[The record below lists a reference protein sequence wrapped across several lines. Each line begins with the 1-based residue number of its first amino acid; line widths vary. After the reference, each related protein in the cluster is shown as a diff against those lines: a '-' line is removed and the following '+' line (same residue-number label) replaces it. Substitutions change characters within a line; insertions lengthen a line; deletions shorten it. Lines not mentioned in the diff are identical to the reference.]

1 MLRFWIM
8 ENKIKCPN
16 CGHQFEA
23 TDAIRDEVQRELN
36 VKAKDW
42 QLKKEE
48 EYKKKEEEIAR
59 KHQEEML
66 KQKQQMEEMIRKNVA
81 ADYELQLKL
90 LKENNEKNEIK
101 LKESRE
107 KELEFLRK
115 ETELKNKAAELEI
128 EVQKKL
134 MAGREEISQTI
145 RKQEA
150 EKNEM
155 KQKEYEKKMEDQ
167 RKMIEEMQRKIEQGS
182 MQMQGEVMELA
193 LEDLLKG
200 EFRFDIIEEVKKGA
214 TGADV
219 IQTVVNSSQQICGK
233 IIYESKRTKTF
244 SDSWIEK
251 LKNDQR
257 EEGAALAVLVTEVM
271 PKEMTRFG
279 NKEGVWICNFQ
290 DAKSLIHILRE
301 MIVREYSLRSAE
313 ENKGDK
319 MSLLYQYITSEEF
332 RHRVEAIVEAFSSMK
347 NDIESERRLFTK
359 RWKEREKQI
368 EIVMNNTINMYG
380 SVKGIAGN
388 AVGNVKSLE
397 LPEISD
403 DENELLE

>member
-1 MLRFWIM
+1 M
-8 ENKIKCPN
+8 ENKIKCPS

-36 VKAKDW
+36 LKAKEW
-42 QLKKEE
+42 QSKKEE
-48 EYKKKEEEIAR
+48 EYKKKEEEIAK
-59 KHQEEML
+59 KHQEEMAKHKL
-66 KQKQQMEEMIRKNVA
+66 QMEELIRKNVA
-81 ADYELQLKL
+81 ADYELQLKI
-90 LKENNEKNEIK
+90 LKESNESNEIK
-101 LKESRE
+101 LKESRN

-115 ETELKNKAAELEI
+115 EAELKNKTAELEI
-128 EVQKKL
+128 EVEKKL
-134 MAGREEISQTI
+134 MAGREEITQTI

-150 EKNEM
+150 EKNEL

-193 LEDLLKG
+193 LEDLLKT
-200 EFRFDIIEEVKKGA
+200 EFKFDIIDEVKKGA

-219 IQTVVNSSQQICGK
+219 VQTVINSSQQICGK
-233 IIYESKRTKTF
+233 IIFESKRTKTF

-257 EEGAALAVLVTEVM
+257 EEGASLAVLVTEVM
-271 PKEMTRFG
+271 PKDMSRFG
-279 NKEGVWICNFQ
+279 SKDGVWICNFQ
-290 DAKSLIHILRE
+290 DAKSLVHILRE
-301 MIVREYSLRSAE
+301 MIVREYSVRSAE

-332 RHRVEAIVEAFSSMK
+332 RHRVEAIVEAFSAMK
-347 NDIESERRLFTK
+347 SDIDIERRLFMK

-388 AVGNVKSLE
+388 AVGSVKALE
-397 LPEISD
+397 IPEFTD
-403 DENELLE
+403 GENEELE

>member
-1 MLRFWIM
+1 M
-8 ENKIKCPN
+8 ENKIKCPS

-36 VKAKDW
+36 LKAKDW

-48 EYKKKEEEIAR
+48 EYKKKEEEISK
-59 KHQEEML
+59 KHQDELL
-66 KQKQQMEEMIRKNVA
+66 KQKQQMEDIIRKNVA
-81 ADYELQLKL
+81 ADFELQLKI
-90 LKENNEKNEIK
+90 LKETNETNEIK
-101 LKESRE
+101 LKESRN

-128 EVQKKL
+128 EIEKKL
-134 MAGREEISQTI
+134 IAGRDEITQTI

-182 MQMQGEVMELA
+182 MQMQGEVLELA
-193 LEDLLKG
+193 LEDLLKN
-200 EFRFDIIEEVKKGA
+200 EFKFDIIEEVKKGA
-214 TGADV
+214 LGADV
-219 IQTVVNSSQQICGK
+219 VQTVVNSMQQICGK

-244 SDSWIEK
+244 SDSWIDK

-271 PKEMTRFG
+271 PKEMSRFG
-279 NKEGVWICNFQ
+279 NKDGVWICNFQ
-290 DAKSLIHILRE
+290 DAKSMVHILRE
-301 MIVREYSLRSAE
+301 MIVREYSVRSAE

-388 AVGNVKSLE
+388 AVGNVKALE
-397 LPEISD
+397 LPELTD
-403 DENELLE
+403 EENELE

>member
-1 MLRFWIM
+1 M
-8 ENKIKCPN
+8 ENKIKCPS

-36 VKAKDW
+36 LKAKDW
-42 QLKKEE
+42 QSKKEE
-48 EYKKKEEEIAR
+48 EYKKKEEEIAK
-59 KHQEEML
+59 KHQEEMV
-66 KQKQQMEEMIRKNVA
+66 KQKLQMEELIRKNVA
-81 ADYELQLKL
+81 ADYELQLKM
-90 LKENNEKNEIK
+90 LKESNESNEIK
-101 LKESRE
+101 LKESRN

-115 ETELKNKAAELEI
+115 EAELKNKTAELEI
-128 EVQKKL
+128 EVEKKL
-134 MAGREEISQTI
+134 MAGRDEITQTI

-150 EKNEM
+150 EKNEL

-193 LEDLLKG
+193 LEDLLKT
-200 EFRFDIIEEVKKGA
+200 EFKFDIIDEVKKGA
-214 TGADV
+214 SGADV
-219 IQTVVNSSQQICGK
+219 VQTVVNSSQQICGK
-233 IIYESKRTKTF
+233 IIFESKRTKTF

-257 EEGAALAVLVTEVM
+257 EEGASLAVLVTEVM
-271 PKEMTRFG
+271 PKDMTRFG
-279 NKEGVWICNFQ
+279 SKDGVWICNFQ
-290 DAKSLIHILRE
+290 DAKSLVHILRE
-301 MIVREYSLRSAE
+301 MIVREYSVRSAE

-332 RHRVEAIVEAFSSMK
+332 RHRVEAIVEAFSTMK
-347 NDIESERRLFTK
+347 SDIDTERRLFTK

-388 AVGNVKSLE
+388 AVGNVKALE
-397 LPEISD
+397 IPEFND
-403 DENELLE
+403 GENEELE

>member
-1 MLRFWIM
+1 M
-8 ENKIKCPN
+8 ENKIKCPS

-36 VKAKDW
+36 IKAKDW

-48 EYKKKEEEIAR
+48 EYKKKEEEIAK
-59 KHQEEML
+59 KHQDEML

-101 LKESRE
+101 LKESRD

-115 ETELKNKAAELEI
+115 ETELKNKAEEMEI

-134 MAGREEISQTI
+134 MSGREEITQTI

-182 MQMQGEVMELA
+182 MQMQGEVLELA
-193 LEDLLKG
+193 LEDLLKA
-200 EFRFDIIEEVKKGA
+200 EFRFDIIDEVKKGA

-219 IQTVVNSSQQICGK
+219 VQTVVNSSQQICGK

-271 PKEMTRFG
+271 PKEMTKFG
-279 NKEGVWICNFQ
+279 NKDGVWVCNFQ

-380 SVKGIAGN
+380 SVKGIAGS
-388 AVGNVKSLE
+388 AIGNVKALE
-397 LPEISD
+397 LPEYP
-403 DENELLE
+403 DEENDVVA

>member
-1 MLRFWIM
+1 M
-8 ENKIKCPN
+8 ENKIKCPS

-48 EYKKKEEEIAR
+48 EYKKKEEEIAK

-66 KQKQQMEEMIRKNVA
+66 AQKQQMEEMIRKNVA

-101 LKESRE
+101 LKESRD

-115 ETELKNKAAELEI
+115 ETELKNKAAEMEI

-134 MAGREEISQTI
+134 MVGRDEITQTI

-279 NKEGVWICNFQ
+279 NKDGVWICNFQ

-301 MIVREYSLRSAE
+301 MIVREFSLRSAE

-388 AVGNVKSLE
+388 AIGNVKALE
-397 LPEISD
+397 MPEISD
-403 DENELLE
+403 EENDDVA

>member
-1 MLRFWIM
+1 M
-8 ENKIKCPN
+8 ENKIKCPR

-36 VKAKDW
+36 LKAKDW
-42 QLKKEE
+42 QSKKEE
-48 EYKKKEEEIAR
+48 EYKKKEEEIA
-59 KHQEEML
+59 KKNQEEMV
-66 KQKQQMEEMIRKNVA
+66 KQKLQMEELIRKNVA
-81 ADYELQLKL
+81 ADFELQLKM
-90 LKENNEKNEIK
+90 LKESNESNEIK
-101 LKESRE
+101 LKESRN

-115 ETELKNKAAELEI
+115 EAELKNKTAELEI
-128 EVQKKL
+128 EVEKKL
-134 MAGREEISQTI
+134 MVGRDEITQTI

-150 EKNEM
+150 EKNEL

-167 RKMIEEMQRKIEQGS
+167 LKMIEEMQRKIEQGS

-193 LEDLLKG
+193 LEDLLKT
-200 EFRFDIIEEVKKGA
+200 EFKFDIIDEVKKGA

-219 IQTVVNSSQQICGK
+219 VQTVVNSSQQICGK
-233 IIYESKRTKTF
+233 IIFESKRTKTF

-257 EEGAALAVLVTEVM
+257 EEGASLAVLVTEVM
-271 PKEMTRFG
+271 PKDMTRFG
-279 NKEGVWICNFQ
+279 SKDGVWICNFQ
-290 DAKSLIHILRE
+290 DTKSLVHILRE
-301 MIVREYSLRSAE
+301 MIVREYSVRSAE

-332 RHRVEAIVEAFSSMK
+332 RHRVEGIVEAFSTMK
-347 NDIESERRLFTK
+347 SDIDTERRLFTK

-388 AVGNVKSLE
+388 AVGSVKALE
-397 LPEISD
+397 IPEFTD
-403 DENELLE
+403 GENEELE

>member
-1 MLRFWIM
+1 M
-8 ENKIKCPN
+8 ENKIKCPS

-36 VKAKDW
+36 LKAKDW

-48 EYKKKEEEIAR
+48 EYKKKEEEISK
-59 KHQEEML
+59 KHQDEML
-66 KQKQQMEEMIRKNVA
+66 KQKNQMEEMIRKNVA
-81 ADYELQLKL
+81 ADYELQLKI
-90 LKENNEKNEIK
+90 LKESNDSNEIK
-101 LKESRE
+101 LKESRN

-115 ETELKNKAAELEI
+115 EAELKNKTAELEI
-128 EVQKKL
+128 EIEKKL
-134 MAGREEISQTI
+134 MAKSEEITQTI
-145 RKQEA
+145 RKQES
-150 EKNEM
+150 EKNEL

-167 RKMIEEMQRKIEQGS
+167 RRMIEEMQRKIEQGS

-193 LEDLLKG
+193 LEDLLKS
-200 EFRFDIIEEVKKGA
+200 EFKFDIIEEVKKGA

-233 IIYESKRTKTF
+233 IIYESKRTKSY
-244 SDSWIEK
+244 SDSWIDK

-271 PKEMTRFG
+271 PKDMTRFG
-279 NKEGVWICNFQ
+279 NKDGVWVCNFQ
-290 DAKSLIHILRE
+290 DVKSMSHILRE
-301 MIVREYSLRSAE
+301 MIIREYSVRASE

-388 AVGNVKSLE
+388 AVGNVKALE
-397 LPEISD
+397 LPEYTD
-403 DENELLE
+403 EENETEE

>member
-1 MLRFWIM
+1 M

-36 VKAKDW
+36 LKAKDW
-42 QLKKEE
+42 QSKKEE
-48 EYKKKEEEIAR
+48 EYRKKEEEISK
-59 KHQEEML
+59 KHQEEMV
-66 KQKQQMEEMIRKNVA
+66 KQKLQMEELIRKNVA
-81 ADYELQLKL
+81 ADYELQLKM
-90 LKENNEKNEIK
+90 LKESNESNEIK
-101 LKESRE
+101 LKESRN

-115 ETELKNKAAELEI
+115 EAELKNKAAELEI
-128 EVQKKL
+128 EIEKKL
-134 MAGREEISQTI
+134 LAGRDEITQNI

-193 LEDLLKG
+193 LEDLLKT
-200 EFRFDIIEEVKKGA
+200 EFKFDIIEEVKKGSS
-214 TGADV
+214 GADV
-219 IQTVVNSSQQICGK
+219 VQTVVNSSQQICGK
-233 IIYESKRTKTF
+233 IIFESKRTKSF

-279 NKEGVWICNFQ
+279 SKDGVWICNFQ
-290 DAKSLIHILRE
+290 EAKSLVTILRE
-301 MIVREYSLRSAE
+301 MIVREYSVRSAE

-319 MSLLYQYITSEEF
+319 MSLLYRYITSEEF

-388 AVGNVKSLE
+388 AVGNVKALE
-397 LPEISD
+397 LPDLIEG
-403 DENELLE
+403 ENEDIE

>member
-1 MLRFWIM
+1 M
-8 ENKIKCPN
+8 ENKIKCPS

-36 VKAKDW
+36 LKAKDW
-42 QLKKEE
+42 QSKKEE
-48 EYKKKEEEIAR
+48 EYKKKEEEIAK
-59 KHQEEML
+59 KHQEEMV
-66 KQKQQMEEMIRKNVA
+66 KQKLEMEDLIRKNVA
-81 ADYELQLKL
+81 ADFELQLKM
-90 LKENNEKNEIK
+90 LKESNESNEIK
-101 LKESRE
+101 LKESRN

-115 ETELKNKAAELEI
+115 EAELKNKTAELEI

-134 MAGREEISQTI
+134 MAGRDEITQTI

-150 EKNEM
+150 EKNEL

-193 LEDLLKG
+193 LEDLLKT
-200 EFRFDIIEEVKKGA
+200 EFKFDIIDEVKKGA
-214 TGADV
+214 AGADV
-219 IQTVVNSSQQICGK
+219 VQTVVNSSQQICGK
-233 IIYESKRTKTF
+233 IIFESKRTKTF

-257 EEGAALAVLVTEVM
+257 EEGASLAVLVTEVM
-271 PKEMTRFG
+271 PKDMTRFG
-279 NKEGVWICNFQ
+279 SKDGVWICNFQ
-290 DAKSLIHILRE
+290 DAKSLVHILRE
-301 MIVREYSLRSAE
+301 MIVREYSVRSAE

-332 RHRVEAIVEAFSSMK
+332 RHRVEAIVEAFSTMK
-347 NDIESERRLFTK
+347 SDIDTERRLFTK

-388 AVGNVKSLE
+388 AVGSVKALE
-397 LPEISD
+397 IPEFTD
-403 DENELLE
+403 GENEELE

>member
-1 MLRFWIM
+1 M
-8 ENKIKCPN
+8 ENKIKCPS

-36 VKAKDW
+36 LKAKDW
-42 QLKKEE
+42 QSKKEE
-48 EYKKKEEEIAR
+48 EYKKKEEEIAK
-59 KHQEEML
+59 KHQEEMV
-66 KQKQQMEEMIRKNVA
+66 KQKLQMEDLIRKNVA
-81 ADYELQLKL
+81 ADFELQLKM
-90 LKENNEKNEIK
+90 LKESNESNEIK
-101 LKESRE
+101 LKESRN

-115 ETELKNKAAELEI
+115 EAELKNKTAELEI

-134 MAGREEISQTI
+134 MAGRDEITQTI

-150 EKNEM
+150 EKNEL

-193 LEDLLKG
+193 LEDLLKT
-200 EFRFDIIEEVKKGA
+200 EFKFDIIDEVKKGA

-219 IQTVVNSSQQICGK
+219 VQTVVNSSQQICGK
-233 IIYESKRTKTF
+233 IIFESKRTKTF

-257 EEGAALAVLVTEVM
+257 EEGASLAVLVTEVM
-271 PKEMTRFG
+271 PKDMTRFG
-279 NKEGVWICNFQ
+279 SKDGVWICNFQ
-290 DAKSLIHILRE
+290 DAKSLVHILRE
-301 MIVREYSLRSAE
+301 MIVREYSVRSAE

-332 RHRVEAIVEAFSSMK
+332 RHRVEAIVEAFSTMK
-347 NDIESERRLFTK
+347 SDIDTERRLFTK

-388 AVGNVKSLE
+388 AVGSVKALE
-397 LPEISD
+397 IPEFTD
-403 DENELLE
+403 GENEELE

>member
-1 MLRFWIM
+1 M
-8 ENKIKCPN
+8 
-16 CGHQFEA
+16 
-23 TDAIRDEVQRELN
+23 
-36 VKAKDW
+36 
-42 QLKKEE
+42 
-48 EYKKKEEEIAR
+48 
-59 KHQEEML
+59 
-66 KQKQQMEEMIRKNVA
+66 
-81 ADYELQLKL
+81 
-90 LKENNEKNEIK
+90 
-101 LKESRE
+101 KESRN

-115 ETELKNKAAELEI
+115 EAELKNKTAELEI

-134 MAGREEISQTI
+134 MAGRDEITQTI

-150 EKNEM
+150 EKNELR
-155 KQKEYEKKMEDQ
+155 QKEYEKKMEDQ

-193 LEDLLKG
+193 LEDLLKT
-200 EFRFDIIEEVKKGA
+200 EFKFDIIDEVKKGA

-219 IQTVVNSSQQICGK
+219 VQTVVNSSQQICGK
-233 IIYESKRTKTF
+233 IIFESKRTKTF

-257 EEGAALAVLVTEVM
+257 EEGASLAVLVTEVM
-271 PKEMTRFG
+271 PKDMTRFG
-279 NKEGVWICNFQ
+279 SKDGVWICNFQ
-290 DAKSLIHILRE
+290 DAKSLVHILRE
-301 MIVREYSLRSAE
+301 MIVREYSVRSAE

-332 RHRVEAIVEAFSSMK
+332 RHRVEAIVEAFSTMK
-347 NDIESERRLFTK
+347 SDIDTERRLFTK

-388 AVGNVKSLE
+388 AVGSVKALE
-397 LPEISD
+397 IPEFTD
-403 DENELLE
+403 GENEKLE

>member
-1 MLRFWIM
+1 M

-42 QLKKEE
+42 QSKKEE
-48 EYKKKEEEIAR
+48 EYKKKEEEIAK
-59 KHQEEML
+59 KHQEEMV
-66 KQKQQMEEMIRKNVA
+66 KQKLQMEELIRKNVS
-81 ADYELQLKL
+81 ADYELQLKM
-90 LKENNEKNEIK
+90 LKESNDSNEIK
-101 LKESRE
+101 LKESRT

-115 ETELKNKAAELEI
+115 EAELKNKAAELEI
-128 EVQKKL
+128 EVEKKL
-134 MAGREEISQTI
+134 MAGRDEITQTI

-193 LEDLLKG
+193 LEDLLKT
-200 EFRFDIIEEVKKGA
+200 EFKFDIIEEVKKGA
-214 TGADV
+214 SGADV
-219 IQTVVNSSQQICGK
+219 IQTVVNSAQQICGK
-233 IIYESKRTKTF
+233 IIFESKRTKTF

-257 EEGAALAVLVTEVM
+257 EEGASLAVLVTEVM

-279 NKEGVWICNFQ
+279 SKDGVWICNFQ
-290 DAKSLIHILRE
+290 DAKSLVHILRE
-301 MIVREYSLRSAE
+301 MIVREYSVRSAE

-347 NDIESERRLFTK
+347 NDIETERRLFTK

-388 AVGNVKSLE
+388 AVGNVKALE
-397 LPEISD
+397 IPEFTD
-403 DENELLE
+403 GENDELE

>member
-1 MLRFWIM
+1 M
-8 ENKIKCPN
+8 ENKIKCPS

-36 VKAKDW
+36 LKAKDW
-42 QLKKEE
+42 QSKKEE
-48 EYKKKEEEIAR
+48 EYKKKEEEFA
-59 KHQEEML
+59 KKQQEEMV
-66 KQKQQMEEMIRKNVA
+66 KQKLQMEELIRKNVA
-81 ADYELQLKL
+81 ADFELQLKM
-90 LKENNEKNEIK
+90 LKESNESNEIK
-101 LKESRE
+101 LKESRN

-115 ETELKNKAAELEI
+115 EADLKNKTAELEI
-128 EVQKKL
+128 EVEKKL
-134 MAGREEISQTI
+134 MAGRDEITQTI

-150 EKNEM
+150 EKNELR
-155 KQKEYEKKMEDQ
+155 QKEYEKKMEDQ

-193 LEDLLKG
+193 LEDLLKT
-200 EFRFDIIEEVKKGA
+200 EFKFDIIDEVKKGA

-219 IQTVVNSSQQICGK
+219 VQTVVNSSQQICGK
-233 IIYESKRTKTF
+233 IIFESKRTKTF

-257 EEGAALAVLVTEVM
+257 EEGASLAILVTEVM
-271 PKEMTRFG
+271 PKDMTRFG
-279 NKEGVWICNFQ
+279 SKDGVWVCNFQ
-290 DAKSLIHILRE
+290 DAKSLVHILRE
-301 MIVREYSLRSAE
+301 MIVREYSVRSAE

-332 RHRVEAIVEAFSSMK
+332 RHRVEAIVEAFSAMK
-347 NDIESERRLFTK
+347 SDIDSEKRLFIK

-380 SVKGIAGN
+380 SVKGIAGS
-388 AVGNVKSLE
+388 AVGSVKALE
-397 LPEISD
+397 IPEFTD
-403 DENELLE
+403 GENEELE